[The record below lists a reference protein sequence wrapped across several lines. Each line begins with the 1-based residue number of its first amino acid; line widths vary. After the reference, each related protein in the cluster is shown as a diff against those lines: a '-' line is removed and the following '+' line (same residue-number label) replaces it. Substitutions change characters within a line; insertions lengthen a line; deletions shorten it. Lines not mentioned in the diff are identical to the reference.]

1 MRVTFPLIE
10 RQYYHEIAGVMEA
23 SMSNT
28 NVVVAPPEQKT
39 TLQRPIR
46 AILHHIG
53 PVAGLAI
60 ALIAT
65 VAWIGLLAYGLIK
78 LL

>member
-1 MRVTFPLIE
+1 
-10 RQYYHEIAGVMEA
+10 
-23 SMSNT
+23 MSNT
-28 NVVVAPPEQKT
+28 VVVAPPEQKT
-39 TLQRPIR
+39 TPQRPIR
-46 AILHHIG
+46 AMLHHIG

>member
-1 MRVTFPLIE
+1 
-10 RQYYHEIAGVMEA
+10 
-23 SMSNT
+23 MSNT

-39 TLQRPIR
+39 TPQRPIR

-53 PVAGLAI
+53 PVADLAI

>member
-1 MRVTFPLIE
+1 
-10 RQYYHEIAGVMEA
+10 
-23 SMSNT
+23 MSNG
-28 NVVVAPPEQKT
+28 NVMVTAPPEQKIAPQT
-39 TLQRPIR
+39 PVAAVLR
-46 AILHHIG
+46 HIG

-65 VAWIGLLAYGLIK
+65 VAWIGLLGYGLIK

>member
-10 RQYYHEIAGVMEA
+10 RQYCHGIAGVIEA

-28 NVVVAPPEQKT
+28 VVVAPPEQKT
-39 TLQRPIR
+39 TPQRPIR
-46 AILHHIG
+46 AMLHHIG

>member
-1 MRVTFPLIE
+1 
-10 RQYYHEIAGVMEA
+10 
-23 SMSNT
+23 MSNT
-28 NVVVAPPEQKT
+28 NVIVAPPKQKT
-39 TLQRPIR
+39 TPQRPIR

-53 PVAGLAI
+53 PVAGSVI
-60 ALIAT
+60 ALIAI